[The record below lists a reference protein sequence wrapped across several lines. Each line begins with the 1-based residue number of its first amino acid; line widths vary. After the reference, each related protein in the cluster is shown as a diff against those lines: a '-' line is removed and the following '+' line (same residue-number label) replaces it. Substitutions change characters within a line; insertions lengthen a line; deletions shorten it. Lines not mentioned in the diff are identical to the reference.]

1 MGLIRLLIGGCWLAS
16 LTIIVVVVGCAGVVV
31 LIGGRVETAVGVD
44 SLWEVLAREDLW
56 RLEGLRK
63 LPSIH

>member
-44 SLWEVLAREDLW
+44 SLWEVLAREDLR

>member
-1 MGLIRLLIGGCWLAS
+1 MGLIGLLIGRCRLAK
-16 LTIIVVVVGCAGVVV
+16 LTIIVVVVGCASIVA

-44 SLWEVLAREDLW
+44 SLWEVLAREDLR